1 MDEIFDK
8 IAEQL
13 LHRYDIQ
20 KNLKVKDFPFL
31 MGQKLYL
38 GSENME
44 NDDKIEDAIK
54 HGTLSIGF
62 IGLAETL
69 IALTGKHYGE
79 SSESQALGLSII
91 SHLRRKCDEASDK
104 YSLNFSLLATPAK
117 GLSGKFTSKDKKC
130 LE

>member
-54 HGTLSIGF
+54 HGTLQFHLQSCKKTTILIPGPSTIESF
-62 IGLAETL
+62 KICAYLIVYYTSMCFTL
-69 IALTGKHYGE
+69 F
-79 SSESQALGLSII
+79 
-91 SHLRRKCDEASDK
+91 
-104 YSLNFSLLATPAK
+104 FSLCFLCIIKHFK
-117 GLSGKFTSKDKKC
+117 GR
-130 LE
+130 